1 MFSRFFHLIYNPRVL
16 LVLAIIVALVL
27 LYDYVTLKTFIIT
40 VGILITCVVLGWL
53 GYYLWKKR
61 KRAAADLADLVEN
74 NVDGDDNNNENSANA
89 TKDENAQ
96 EVQALRQQMQDAI
109 KTIRKSKL
117 GDQTGKA
124 ALYELPWYMVIGN
137 PAAGKSSAVLHSGLK
152 FPFME
157 KTNNLSVKGVG
168 GTRNCDWFF
177 STEGILLDTAGR
189 YSAYEDD
196 RSEWLS
202 FLNLLK
208 KNRPKAPIN
217 GIIIAVSIAELTK
230 NDPSYALD
238 LAKNLRS
245 RVQDLTEQLEVYA
258 PVYVVFTKMDL
269 VSGFRDFFNDYEQEE
284 RNQVWGATIPYPE
297 DPDNINITDVFEEHF
312 GVLINGLK
320 DLSTTKLS
328 LRHQRTVSPSLMT
341 FPMEFQSLRP
351 MIRTLMHA
359 LFEDNPFQFKPILRG
374 FYFTSALQEGQVSS
388 QMTLQMVQNYDL
400 HPPAV
405 PLNVQQESADKP
417 YFLHDLFSK
426 VILKDKHL
434 VKQHKNRNKRSH
446 RAIATLA
453 SVVVLCAAVGVWTWS
468 YANNKQ
474 LTERVE
480 ADLQQVAQIQKDS
493 NGDLQSQLESL
504 TILQS
509 RIEQLEGYDSD
520 RPLSLGFGLY
530 QGDKLK
536 QKLLA
541 EYYNGIGIIVLAPTK
556 QNIEKFLTEVNT
568 NAAQLKVQE
577 VETSEEASETINNSD
592 TYIQS
597 DPTDV
602 EDAYNALKAYL
613 MLSNHEHLETSHLSD
628 QMTRFWR
635 TWLESNRADMPRD
648 KMIRQAERILSF
660 TLAHVDDPAF
670 PLIQNDLGLVDK
682 TRMNLSKVSKGM
694 PARERVYSEIKMRSS
709 ARFPAVTV
717 AQITQ
722 NTANEALLGSY
733 VISGT
738 FTKQAWESFISDEI
752 DKAATN
758 KIVADDWVLATSS
771 QDDLT
776 LTGSPEQIRQYLV
789 SRYKQEYIT
798 EWKRFLSQV
807 YIRDSEG
814 FDDHAILLNQLS
826 NATDSPLKT
835 LFETVNRQTQW
846 DNKAAN
852 QSSANGSQSRRS
864 FVNWFKQTILRQ
876 SPAELRQAE
885 AAMGNSSDSSSNSIG
900 SSNGAAAPASS
911 GVIAQ
916 EFSSIHTL
924 VKPREDNKDLSLL
937 DNYLTS
943 LGNIRTRFNNIA
955 RSDDI
960 GPDALLFASQTLSTE
975 GSELTKSLQIL
986 DEQILSQANSEIKQ
1000 LVRPLLSE
1008 PLTRSF
1014 NMLLTPTKAEIN
1026 KVWQAQ
1032 VHKPFIDNLGNKYP
1046 FTANANLEATPAEI
1060 GQFFGE
1066 DGYVAKFVNETLSP
1080 FIIRRGDQIS
1090 SKIWNGAGLGLSPQF
1105 VADFGRY
1112 FVNYTGGNSTSGAA
1126 GASGASN
1133 QTTFQIMPLPVSG
1146 LTEYTIVVDGQQL
1159 RYRMGT
1165 QAWTTFV
1172 WPNPSSQPGASIRA
1186 KDYDGKDY
1194 TVFEEAGSFGVERL
1208 INSARRTELG
1218 DNIFEMAWSGDGI
1231 TISVRFRIIS
1241 GNSSTASQGRSNN
1254 PFTGMKLPT
1263 EVIGLGVTRTAKPT
1277 TSSTNADAANDNP
1290 ANDNVS
1296 NNNSTTN
1303 SASNVVGQNN
1313 VLNSQPAAT
1322 SSSQNSN
1329 QNNNN
1334 GASANS
1340 ESANNSPNNDDN
1352 SEQASTSS
1360 MTNTAA
1366 SASSEQQEQTP

>member
-16 LVLAIIVALVL
+16 VVLGILVALVL
-27 LYDYVTLKTFIIT
+27 LYDYVTIKTFFTII
-40 VGILITCVVLGWL
+40 GILIIGAMLSAL
-53 GYYLWKKR
+53 AYYLWKKR
-61 KRAAADLADLVEN
+61 KAASDELANLVE
-74 NVDGDDNNNENSANA
+74 DNGNESHNKDTPVA
-89 TKDENAQ
+89 KDENAQ

-109 KTIRKSKL
+109 KTIRKSKI

-157 KTNNLSVKGVG
+157 KTNKLSVKGVG

-189 YSAYEDD
+189 YSVYEED

-269 VSGFRDFFNDYEQEE
+269 VSGFRDFFHDYEPEE

-297 DPDNINITDVFEEHF
+297 DPENINITDVFEEHF
-312 GVLINGLK
+312 GILVNGLK

-374 FYFTSALQEGQVSS
+374 FYFTSALQDGQVNS

-400 HPPAV
+400 HSPAI
-405 PLNVQQESADKP
+405 PLNAQQETADKP
-417 YFLHDLFSK
+417 YFLQDLFSK

-446 RAIATLA
+446 RALATLA
-453 SVVVLCAAVGVWTWS
+453 AVVTLCTAVGLWTWS

-474 LTERVE
+474 LTERVV
-480 ADLQQVAQIQKDS
+480 ADLQQVAQLQKNA
-493 NGDLQSQLESL
+493 NGNLQSQLESL
-504 TILQS
+504 SILQS
-509 RIEQLEGYDSD
+509 RIEQLEGYEEDK
-520 RPLSLGFGLY
+520 PLALSFGLY
-530 QGDKLK
+530 QGDTLK

-541 EYYNGIGIIVLAPTK
+541 EYYNGINIIVLAPTT

-568 NAAQLKVQE
+568 NADQLEVRTDESKVD
-577 VETSEEASETINNSD
+577 EASEAAIID

-613 MLSNHEHLETSHLSD
+613 MLGNHDNLETSHLSD

-635 TWLESNRADMPRD
+635 NWLEANRADMPRD

-660 TLAHVDDPAF
+660 TLAHVDDPTF
-670 PLIQNDLGLVDK
+670 PLIQNDLGLIDK
-682 TRMNLSKVSKGM
+682 TRSNLSKVSKGQ

-709 ARFPAVTV
+709 ARFPSVTV

-722 NTANEALLGSY
+722 DTANEALLGSY

-738 FTKQAWESFISDEI
+738 FTKQAWESFVSDEI
-752 DKAATN
+752 DKAATSRV
-758 KIVADDWVLATSS
+758 VADDWVLATSS

-789 SRYKQEYIT
+789 NRYKQEYIS
-798 EWKRFLSQV
+798 EWQRFLSQV
-807 YIRDSEG
+807 YVRDSTG
-814 FDDHAILLNQLS
+814 FDDHAVLLNQLS
-826 NATDSPLKT
+826 NATESPLKT
-835 LFETVNRQTQW
+835 LFETVDRQTQW
-846 DNKAAN
+846 DNKAAM
-852 QSSANGSQSRRS
+852 QTSTSNGESRRS

-885 AAMGNSSDSSSNSIG
+885 AAMNNASSSNP
-900 SSNGAAAPASS
+900 AAPATPAQS

-916 EFSSIHTL
+916 AFASIHTL
-924 VKPREDNKDLSLL
+924 VTPREDNQNLSLL

-943 LGNIRTRFNNIA
+943 LGDIRTRFNNIA
-955 RSDDI
+955 RSADI
-960 GPDALLFASQTLSTE
+960 GPDALLFASQTLSPE

-986 DEQILSQANSEIKQ
+986 DEQILSQANSDIKQ

-1026 KVWQAQ
+1026 KVWKAQ
-1032 VHKPFIDNLGNKYP
+1032 VRKPFLDTLEKKYP
-1046 FTANANLEATPAEI
+1046 FTANANLEATPTEI

-1066 DGYVAKFVNETLSP
+1066 DGYVARFVNETLSP

-1112 FVNYTGGNSTSGAA
+1112 FVNYTGSNSAGSGST
-1126 GASGASN
+1126 GTNGASN
-1133 QTTFQIMPLPVSG
+1133 KTTFQIMPLPVSG

-1186 KDYDGKDY
+1186 KDYDGKDFI
-1194 TVFEEAGSFGVERL
+1194 VFEEAGSFGVERL

-1218 DNIFEMAWSGDGI
+1218 DGIFEMAWSGDGI
-1231 TISVRFRIIS
+1231 TVSVRFRIIS
-1241 GNSSTASQGRSNN
+1241 GNSNTASQGRSTN
-1254 PFTGMKLPT
+1254 PFTGMKLPD
-1263 EVIGLGVTRTAKPT
+1263 EVIALGVTRTAKPITDNNADSNNLPASNNSITQIDEQSRTLPPTGELNVTANT
-1277 TSSTNADAANDNP
+1277 TDSNNTQVSDPATNTDNDAAN
-1290 ANDNVS
+1290 
-1296 NNNSTTN
+1296 
-1303 SASNVVGQNN
+1303 
-1313 VLNSQPAAT
+1313 
-1322 SSSQNSN
+1322 
-1329 QNNNN
+1329 
-1334 GASANS
+1334 
-1340 ESANNSPNNDDN
+1340 
-1352 SEQASTSS
+1352 
-1360 MTNTAA
+1360 TA
-1366 SASSEQQEQTP
+1366 QQEQTP

>member
-16 LVLAIIVALVL
+16 LALGIIVALVL
-27 LYDYVTLKTFIIT
+27 LYDYVPIKTFFIIIG
-40 VGILITCVVLGWL
+40 VLITFTVLGAL
-53 GYYLWKKR
+53 AYYLWKKR
-61 KRAAADLADLVEN
+61 KKASDDLANLVE
-74 NVDGDDNNNENSANA
+74 DNGSEGANENGTPTA
-89 TKDENAQ
+89 KDENTQ

-109 KTIRKSKL
+109 KTIRKSKI

-157 KTNNLSVKGVG
+157 QTNKLSVKGVG

-189 YSAYEDD
+189 YSVYEED

-202 FLNLLK
+202 FLSLLK

-230 NDPSYALD
+230 NDPNYALD

-269 VSGFRDFFNDYEQEE
+269 ISGFRDFFNDYEQEE

-297 DPDNINITDVFEEHF
+297 DPDNINMTDVFEEHF
-312 GVLINGLK
+312 GILVNGLK

-388 QMTLQMVQNYDL
+388 QMTLQMMQNYDL
-400 HPPAV
+400 RPPAI
-405 PLNVQQESADKP
+405 PLNAQQEAADKP
-417 YFLHDLFSK
+417 YFLQDLFSK

-434 VKQHKNRNKRSH
+434 VKQHKNRNRRSH

-453 SVVVLCAAVGVWTWS
+453 AVVTLCAAVGLWTWS

-474 LTERVE
+474 LTERVV
-480 ADLQQVAQIQKDS
+480 ADLQQVAALQKNA

-504 TILQS
+504 NILQS
-509 RIEQLEGYDSD
+509 RIEQLEGYEEDK
-520 RPLSLGFGLY
+520 PLSLRFGLY

-536 QKLLA
+536 DKLLA
-541 EYYNGIGIIVLAPTK
+541 EYYNGISIIVLAPTK
-556 QNIEKFLTEVNT
+556 QNIEQFLTEVNT
-568 NAAQLKVQE
+568 NTDQLEVRTEDSTTDDAA
-577 VETSEEASETINNSD
+577 EAATND
-592 TYIQS
+592 AYIQS

-613 MLSNHEHLETSHLSD
+613 MLGNHDNLETSHLSD

-635 TWLESNRADMPRD
+635 NWLEANRADMPRD

-660 TLAHVDDPAF
+660 TLAHADDPAF

-682 TRMNLSKVSKGM
+682 TRTNLSKVSKGQ
-694 PARERVYSEIKMRSS
+694 PARDRVYSEIKMRSS
-709 ARFPAVTV
+709 ARFPSVTV

-722 NTANEALLGSY
+722 DTNSEALLGSY

-738 FTKQAWESFISDEI
+738 FTKQAWDSFVSDEI
-752 DKAATN
+752 DKAATTRV
-758 KIVADDWVLATSS
+758 VADDWVLATSS
-771 QDDLT
+771 QNDLT

-789 SRYKQEYIT
+789 NRYKQEYIS

-807 YIRDSEG
+807 YVRDSKG
-814 FDDHAILLNQLS
+814 FDDHAVLLNQLS
-826 NATDSPLKT
+826 NPTESPLKT
-835 LFETVNRQTQW
+835 LFETVDRQTQW
-846 DNKAAN
+846 DNQAAN
-852 QSSANGSQSRRS
+852 PAAANGGQSRRS

-885 AAMGNSSDSSSNSIG
+885 AALGNNGSTSDT
-900 SSNGAAAPASS
+900 ATPTAQAPS

-916 EFSSIHTL
+916 EFSSIHAL
-924 VKPREDNKDLSLL
+924 VTPREDNQDLSLL
-937 DNYLTS
+937 DNYLAS
-943 LGNIRTRFNNIA
+943 LGDVRTRFNNIA

-960 GPDALLFASQTLSTE
+960 GPDALLFASQTLSPD

-1026 KVWQAQ
+1026 KVWKAQ
-1032 VHKPFIDNLGNKYP
+1032 VRKPFLDNLEKKYP

-1090 SKIWNGAGLGLSPQF
+1090 SKIWNGAGLGLNPKF

-1112 FVNYTGGNSTSGAA
+1112 FTNYTGSNTAGTTGAA
-1126 GASGASN
+1126 GNGGSTN

-1186 KDYDGKDY
+1186 KDYDGRDF

-1218 DNIFEMAWSGDGI
+1218 DDIFEMAWSGDGI

-1241 GNSSTASQGRSNN
+1241 GNSSNATQGRSTN
-1254 PFTGMKLPT
+1254 PFNGMKLPD
-1263 EVIGLGVTRTAKPT
+1263 EIIALGVTRTAAPIAD
-1277 TSSTNADAANDNP
+1277 SNAA
-1290 ANDNVS
+1290 
-1296 NNNSTTN
+1296 NNSTPTN
-1303 SASNVVGQNN
+1303 GSTTNVTTPSGGQNN
-1313 VLNSQPAAT
+1313 TTPTTPSNILNLTPT
-1322 SSSQNSN
+1322 TN
-1329 QNNNN
+1329 
-1334 GASANS
+1334 AND
-1340 ESANNSPNNDDN
+1340 AGNA
-1352 SEQASTSS
+1352 QADTPVA
-1360 MTNTAA
+1360 TNTSTDND
-1366 SASSEQQEQTP
+1366 SAEAETQEQTP

>member
-1 MFSRFFHLIYNPRVL
+1 M
-16 LVLAIIVALVL
+16 
-27 LYDYVTLKTFIIT
+27 
-40 VGILITCVVLGWL
+40 LITCTVLGAL
-53 GYYLWKKR
+53 AYHVWKKR
-61 KRAAADLADLVEN
+61 KADSNELSDLVLVEKN
-74 NVDGDDNNNENSANA
+74 NDSQVDNHHLA
-89 TKDENAQ
+89 KDENAQ

-109 KTIRKSKL
+109 KTIRKSKI

-157 KTNNLSVKGVG
+157 KTNKLSVKGVG

-189 YSAYEDD
+189 YSVYEED

-230 NDPSYALD
+230 NDPSYALN

-269 VSGFRDFFNDYEQEE
+269 ISGFRDFFNDYEQEE
-284 RNQVWGATIPYPE
+284 RSQVWGATIPYPE
-297 DPDNINITDVFEEHF
+297 DPENINITDVFEEHF
-312 GVLINGLK
+312 GVLVNGLK

-341 FPMEFQSLRP
+341 FPIEFQSLRP

-374 FYFTSALQEGQVSS
+374 FYFTSALQDGQVSS
-388 QMTLQMVQNYDL
+388 QMTQQMVQNYDL

-405 PLNVQQESADKP
+405 PINTQQEANDKA
-417 YFLHDLFSK
+417 YFLQDLFSK

-434 VKQHKNRNKRSH
+434 VKQHKNRNKRSY
-446 RAIATLA
+446 RAFATLGA
-453 SVVVLCAAVGVWTWS
+453 VIVLCMAVGLWTWS
-468 YANNKQ
+468 YTNNKQ
-474 LTERVE
+474 LTERVT
-480 ADLQQVAQIQKDS
+480 ADLQQVAEQQKNA
-493 NGDLQSQLESL
+493 NGDLKSQLESL
-504 TILQS
+504 SILQS
-509 RIEQLEGYDSD
+509 RIEQLEGYETDK
-520 RPLSLGFGLY
+520 PLSLSFGLY

-536 QKLLA
+536 QKLLT
-541 EYYNGIGIIVLAPTK
+541 EYYNGVNIIVLAPTT
-556 QNIEKFLTEVNT
+556 QNIERFLTEVNT
-568 NAAQLKVQE
+568 NATQLE
-577 VETSEEASETINNSD
+577 VRTEKSSPDENSETATNNA
-592 TYIQS
+592 YIQS

-613 MLSNHEHLETSHLSD
+613 MLGNHDHLETSHLSD

-635 TWLESNRADMPRD
+635 NWLEANRADMPRD

-660 TLAHVDDPAF
+660 TLAHIDDPSF
-670 PLIQNDLGLVDK
+670 PLIQNDLGLIDT
-682 TRMNLSKVSKGM
+682 TRQNLSKVSKGQ

-709 ARFPAVTV
+709 ARFPSVTV

-722 NTANEALLGSY
+722 NTTNEALLGSY

-738 FTKQAWESFISDEI
+738 FTKQAWESFVSDEI
-752 DKAATN
+752 DKAATTRV
-758 KIVADDWVLATSS
+758 VADDWVLATSS

-789 SRYKQEYIT
+789 NRYKQEYIS

-807 YIRDSEG
+807 YVRDSKS
-814 FDDHAILLNQLS
+814 FADHAVLLNQLS
-826 NATDSPLKT
+826 STTESPLKT
-835 LFETVNRQTQW
+835 LFETVDRQTQW
-846 DNKAAN
+846 DNKTAN
-852 QSSANGSQSRRS
+852 QTSNPSSQSRRS
-864 FVNWFKQTILRQ
+864 FIDWFKQTILRQ

-885 AAMGNSSDSSSNSIG
+885 AALNNSSG
-900 SSNGAAAPASS
+900 SSHSTSTVPTTS
-911 GVIAQ
+911 GLIAQ
-916 EFSSIHTL
+916 EFSSIHAL
-924 VKPREDNKDLSLL
+924 VTPREDNQDLSLL
-937 DNYLTS
+937 DNYISS

-955 RSDDI
+955 RSNDI
-960 GPDALLFASQTLSTE
+960 GPDALLFASQTLSPE

-986 DEQILSQANSEIKQ
+986 DEQILSQANSDIKQ

-1026 KVWQAQ
+1026 KVWKAQ
-1032 VHKPFIDNLGNKYP
+1032 VRKPFLDNLEKKYP

-1066 DGYVAKFVNETLSP
+1066 DGYVARFVNETLSP

-1090 SKIWNGAGLGLSPQF
+1090 SKIWNGAGLGLNPQF

-1112 FVNYTGGNSTSGAA
+1112 FVNYTGSNNASATGSGSS
-1126 GASGASN
+1126 ASASN

-1186 KDYDGKDY
+1186 KDYDGKDF

-1218 DNIFEMAWSGDGI
+1218 DNIFEMAWSGDGV

-1241 GNSSTASQGRSNN
+1241 GSSNTANQGRSTN
-1254 PFTGMKLPT
+1254 PFTGMKLPD
-1263 EVIGLGVTRTAKPT
+1263 EVIALGVTRTAKPITDSNISNNAPTT
-1277 TSSTNADAANDNP
+1277 TSSSSIVKSVAQGNEQSSTTRVQPTDELNVTANATDSSQTQADMPVANTGAANP
-1290 ANDNVS
+1290 E
-1296 NNNSTTN
+1296 
-1303 SASNVVGQNN
+1303 
-1313 VLNSQPAAT
+1313 P
-1322 SSSQNSN
+1322 
-1329 QNNNN
+1329 
-1334 GASANS
+1334 
-1340 ESANNSPNNDDN
+1340 
-1352 SEQASTSS
+1352 
-1360 MTNTAA
+1360 
-1366 SASSEQQEQTP
+1366 QEQTP

>member
-1 MFSRFFHLIYNPRVL
+1 MFARFFHLIYHPRVL
-16 LVLAIIVALVL
+16 LILGVIVALVL
-27 LYDYVTLKTFIIT
+27 LYDYVPLKTFIVILSIAVIT
-40 VGILITCVVLGWL
+40 ALLATL
-53 GYYLWKKR
+53 GYYFWKKR
-61 KRAAADLADLVEN
+61 RLASAELANLVEDN
-74 NVDGDDNNNENSANA
+74 GDEHNKDTIA
-89 TKDENAQ
+89 KDENAQ

-109 KTIRKSKL
+109 KTIRKSKI

-157 KTNNLSVKGVG
+157 QTNKLSVKGVG

-230 NDPSYALD
+230 NEPSYALD

-269 VSGFRDFFNDYEQEE
+269 VSGFRDFFHDYEQED
-284 RNQVWGATIPYPE
+284 RGQVWGATIPYPE

-312 GVLINGLK
+312 GVLVNGLK

-388 QMTLQMVQNYDL
+388 QMTLQMVQNFDL
-400 HPPAV
+400 QPPAV
-405 PLNVQQESADKP
+405 PLNSQQTSADKP
-417 YFLHDLFSK
+417 YFLNDLFSK

-434 VKQHKNRNKRSH
+434 VKQHKNRDKRSH
-446 RAIATLA
+446 RALATLA
-453 SVVVLCAAVGVWTWS
+453 SVVVLCAAAGLWTWS

-474 LTERVE
+474 LTERVA
-480 ADLQQVAQIQKDS
+480 ADLQQVAQIQKNS

-504 TILQS
+504 SILQS
-509 RIEQLEGYDSD
+509 RIEQLEEYENGH
-520 RPLSLGFGLY
+520 PLSLSFGLY

-536 QKLLA
+536 EKLLS

-556 QNIEKFLTEVNT
+556 QNIEKFLTEVNANT
-568 NAAQLKVQE
+568 AQLSVKEPEAQE
-577 VETSEEASETINNSD
+577 SESATGNTD

-613 MLSNHEHLETSHLSD
+613 MLSNHDHLETSHLSD

-635 TWLESNRADMPRD
+635 TWLEANRADMPRD

-660 TLAHVDDPAF
+660 SLAHINDPSF
-670 PLIQNDLGLVDK
+670 PLIQNDLGLIDK
-682 TRMNLSKVSKGM
+682 TRMNLSKVSKGQ

-722 NTANEALLGSY
+722 NTGNEALLGSY

-758 KIVADDWVLATSS
+758 KMVADDWVLATSS
-771 QDDLT
+771 QNDLT

-789 SRYKQEYIT
+789 SRYKQEYIS

-807 YIRDSEG
+807 YIRDSKG
-814 FDDHAILLNQLS
+814 FDDHAVLLNQLS
-826 NATDSPLKT
+826 NATESPLKT
-835 LFETVNRQTQW
+835 LFETVDRQTQW
-846 DNKAAN
+846 DNKSTSS
-852 QSSANGSQSRRS
+852 SSADGAQSRRS
-864 FVNWFKQTILRQ
+864 FVTWFKQTILRQ

-885 AAMGNSSDSSSNSIG
+885 AMMGNNQSSPNATTAPVNSG
-900 SSNGAAAPASS
+900 L
-911 GVIAQ
+911 IAQ
-916 EFSSIHTL
+916 EFSAIHNL
-924 VKPREDNKDLSLL
+924 VTPREDNQNLSLL
-937 DNYLTS
+937 DNYLAS
-943 LGNIRTRFNNIA
+943 LGHIRTRFNNIA

-960 GPDALLFASQTLSTE
+960 GPDALLFASQTLSPE

-986 DEQILSQANSEIKQ
+986 DEQILSQANSEMKK

-1008 PLTRSF
+1008 SLTRSF
-1014 NMLLTPTKAEIN
+1014 NMLLKPTKDEIN

-1032 VHKPFIDNLGNKYP
+1032 VYKPFLDNLGNKYP

-1090 SKIWNGAGLGLSPQF
+1090 SKIWNGAGLGLSPKF

-1112 FVNYTGGNSTSGAA
+1112 FVNYTGGNGSGTAGAA
-1126 GASGASN
+1126 GANGASN

-1241 GNSSTASQGRSNN
+1241 GNSSTASQGRSSN
-1254 PFTGMKLPT
+1254 PFTGMKLPN

-1277 TSSTNADAANDNP
+1277 TAAPNSGNTNERDANAQNQPSSSSPRTNTTPQNPNANERAANG
-1290 ANDNVS
+1290 V
-1296 NNNSTTN
+1296 
-1303 SASNVVGQNN
+1303 
-1313 VLNSQPAAT
+1313 AT
-1322 SSSQNSN
+1322 S
-1329 QNNNN
+1329 
-1334 GASANS
+1334 ANTS
-1340 ESANNSPNNDDN
+1340 NDDAN
-1352 SEQASTSS
+1352 EASHL
-1360 MTNTAA
+1360 NTPA
-1366 SASSEQQEQTP
+1366 SDANASSEPQEQNP

>member
-16 LVLAIIVALVL
+16 FTLGIIVALVL
-27 LYDYVTLKTFIIT
+27 LYDYVAIKTFLIII
-40 VGILITCVVLGWL
+40 GMLITCTVLGVL
-53 GYYLWKKR
+53 AYYLWKKR
-61 KRAAADLADLVEN
+61 KKASDDLANLVE
-74 NVDGDDNNNENSANA
+74 DNGNDESRSEDSLHMA
-89 TKDENAQ
+89 KDENAQ

-109 KTIRKSKL
+109 KTIRKSKI

-157 KTNNLSVKGVG
+157 QGNKLSVKGVG

-189 YSAYEDD
+189 YSVYEED

-202 FLNLLK
+202 FLSLLK

-269 VSGFRDFFNDYEQEE
+269 ISGFRDFFNDYEQEE
-284 RNQVWGATIPYPE
+284 RSQVWGATIPYPE
-297 DPDNINITDVFEEHF
+297 DPENINITDVFEEHF
-312 GVLINGLK
+312 GVLVNGLK

-374 FYFTSALQEGQVSS
+374 FYFTSALQDGQVSS
-388 QMTLQMVQNYDL
+388 QMTLQMVQNYGL
-400 HPPAV
+400 HLPAI
-405 PLNVQQESADKP
+405 PLNAQQEVADKP
-417 YFLHDLFSK
+417 YFLQDLFSK

-434 VKQHKNRNKRSH
+434 VKQHKNRHKRSH
-446 RAIATLA
+446 RALATLA
-453 SVVVLCAAVGVWTWS
+453 AVVTLCAAVGLWTWS

-474 LTERVE
+474 LTERVI
-480 ADLQQVAQIQKDS
+480 ADLQQVAALQKNA

-509 RIEQLEGYDSD
+509 RIEQLEGYEEDK
-520 RPLSLGFGLY
+520 PLSLSFGLY

-541 EYYNGIGIIVLAPTK
+541 EYYNGISIIVLAPTK
-556 QNIEKFLTEVNT
+556 QNLETFLTEVNT
-568 NAAQLKVQE
+568 NADQLE
-577 VETSEEASETINNSD
+577 VRTETSTTDETSETATND
-592 TYIQS
+592 AYIQS

-602 EDAYNALKAYL
+602 EDAYSALKAYL
-613 MLSNHEHLETSHLSD
+613 MLGNHDNLEASHLSD

-635 TWLESNRADMPRD
+635 NWLEANRADMPRD

-660 TLAHVDDPAF
+660 TLTHVDDSAF
-670 PLIQNDLGLVDK
+670 PLIQNDLGLIDK
-682 TRMNLSKVSKGM
+682 TRSNLSKVSKGQ
-694 PARERVYSEIKMRSS
+694 PARERVYSEIKMRSA
-709 ARFPAVTV
+709 ARFPSVTV

-738 FTKQAWESFISDEI
+738 FTKQAWDSFVSDEI
-752 DKAATN
+752 DKAATTRV
-758 KIVADDWVLATSS
+758 VADDWVLATSS

-789 SRYKQEYIT
+789 NRYKQEYIS

-807 YIRDSEG
+807 YVRDSEG
-814 FDDHAILLNQLS
+814 FDDHAVLLNQLS
-826 NATDSPLKT
+826 NATESPLKT
-835 LFETVNRQTQW
+835 LFETVDRQTQW
-846 DNKAAN
+846 DNKSTDQAA
-852 QSSANGSQSRRS
+852 ADGGQSRRS

-885 AAMGNSSDSSSNSIG
+885 AALNNG
-900 SSNGAAAPASS
+900 SSPNTATPVTQVSS

-924 VKPREDNKDLSLL
+924 VTPREENQDLSLL
-937 DNYLTS
+937 DNYLVS

-955 RSDDI
+955 RSADI
-960 GPDALLFASQTLSTE
+960 GPDALLFASQTLSPE

-1026 KVWQAQ
+1026 KVWKAQ
-1032 VHKPFIDNLGNKYP
+1032 VRKPFLDNLEKKYP

-1066 DGYVAKFVNETLSP
+1066 DSYVARFVNETLSP

-1090 SKIWNGAGLGLSPQF
+1090 SKIWNGAGLGLNPQF

-1112 FVNYTGGNSTSGAA
+1112 FTNYTGSNSAGTVAGSGAA
-1126 GASGASN
+1126 N

-1186 KDYDGKDY
+1186 KDYDGRDF

-1218 DNIFEMAWSGDGI
+1218 DDIFEMAWSGDGI

-1241 GNSSTASQGRSNN
+1241 GSPTGRGRATN
-1254 PFTGMKLPT
+1254 PFTGMKLPD
-1263 EVIGLGVTRTAKPT
+1263 EVIALGVTRTAVPVSD
-1277 TSSTNADAANDNP
+1277 SSAAN
-1290 ANDNVS
+1290 
-1296 NNNSTTN
+1296 
-1303 SASNVVGQNN
+1303 
-1313 VLNSQPAAT
+1313 
-1322 SSSQNSN
+1322 NSN
-1329 QNNNN
+1329 P
-1334 GASANS
+1334 
-1340 ESANNSPNNDDN
+1340 ANNSPTNLAAPSNGQSNTPPTTPPNALNLTPNANTSDGDN
-1352 SEQASTSS
+1352 AQTDASGATTATT
-1360 MTNTAA
+1360 TNATTT
-1366 SASSEQQEQTP
+1366 ETQEQTP

>member
-16 LVLAIIVALVL
+16 LALGIMVALVL
-27 LYDYVTLKTFIIT
+27 LYDYVTIKTFFII
-40 VGILITCVVLGWL
+40 IALLITCAVLGAL
-53 GYYLWKKR
+53 TYYVWKKR
-61 KRAAADLADLVEN
+61 KAASDELSNLVLVEEK
-74 NVDGDDNNNENSANA
+74 GNEGQGEKSPVA
-89 TKDENAQ
+89 KDENAQ

-109 KTIRKSKL
+109 KTIRKSKI

-157 KTNNLSVKGVG
+157 KTNKLSVKGVG

-189 YSAYEDD
+189 YSVYEED

-284 RNQVWGATIPYPE
+284 RSQVWGATIPYPE
-297 DPDNINITDVFEEHF
+297 DPENINITDVFEEHF
-312 GVLINGLK
+312 GILVNGLK

-341 FPMEFQSLRP
+341 FPIEFQSLRP

-374 FYFTSALQEGQVSS
+374 FYFTSALQDGQVSS
-388 QMTLQMVQNYDL
+388 QMTLQMMQNYDL
-400 HPPAV
+400 HPPAIL
-405 PLNVQQESADKP
+405 LNAQQQGTDKP
-417 YFLHDLFSK
+417 YFLQDLFSK

-446 RAIATLA
+446 RALATLA
-453 SVVVLCAAVGVWTWS
+453 AVITLCVAVGLWTWS
-468 YANNKQ
+468 YANNVQ
-474 LTERVE
+474 LTERVV
-480 ADLQQVAQIQKDS
+480 ADLQQVAQLQKDA

-509 RIEQLEGYDSD
+509 RIEQLEGYEKDK
-520 RPLSLGFGLY
+520 PLSLSFGLY
-530 QGDKLK
+530 QGDTLK

-541 EYYNGIGIIVLAPTK
+541 EYYNGVSIIVLAPTT

-568 NAAQLKVQE
+568 NAAQLE
-577 VETSEEASETINNSD
+577 ARTEEPSAGDTSETAIND
-592 TYIQS
+592 AYIQS

-613 MLSNHEHLETSHLSD
+613 MLGNHDNLETSHLSD

-635 TWLESNRADMPRD
+635 NWLEANRADMPRD

-660 TLAHVDDPAF
+660 TLAHIDDPAF
-670 PLIQNDLGLVDK
+670 PLIQNDLGLIDQ
-682 TRMNLSKVSKGM
+682 TRSNLSKVSKGQ
-694 PARERVYSEIKMRSS
+694 PARDRVYAEIKMRSS
-709 ARFPAVTV
+709 ARFPSITV

-738 FTKQAWESFISDEI
+738 FTKQAWESFVSNEI
-752 DKAATN
+752 DKAATTRV
-758 KIVADDWVLATSS
+758 VADDWVLATNS

-789 SRYKQEYIT
+789 NRYKQEYIS

-807 YIRDSEG
+807 YIRDSKG
-814 FDDHAILLNQLS
+814 FEDHAILLNQLS
-826 NATDSPLKT
+826 NATESPLKT
-835 LFETVNRQTQW
+835 LFETVDRQTQW
-846 DNKAAN
+846 DNQALN
-852 QSSANGSQSRRS
+852 QTSGNSSQSRRS
-864 FVNWFKQTILRQ
+864 FIDWFKQTILRQ

-885 AAMGNSSDSSSNSIG
+885 AALGSSSSSSDATPTPQ
-900 SSNGAAAPASS
+900 AAS

-916 EFSSIHTL
+916 EFSSIHAL
-924 VKPREDNKDLSLL
+924 VTPREDNQDLSLL
-937 DNYLTS
+937 DNYVAS

-955 RSDDI
+955 RSGDI
-960 GPDALLFASQTLSTE
+960 GPDALLFASQTLSPE

-1026 KVWQAQ
+1026 KVWKAQ
-1032 VHKPFIDNLGNKYP
+1032 VRKPFLDTLEKKYP

-1066 DGYVAKFVNETLSP
+1066 DGYVARFVNETLSP

-1112 FVNYTGGNSTSGAA
+1112 FVNYTGSNSAGAGSTGANGAA
-1126 GASGASN
+1126 N

-1186 KDYDGKDY
+1186 KDYDGKDF

-1218 DNIFEMAWSGDGI
+1218 DNVFEMAWSGDGV
-1231 TISVRFRIIS
+1231 TVSVRFRIIS
-1241 GNSSTASQGRSNN
+1241 GSSNTASQGRSTN
-1254 PFTGMKLPT
+1254 PFTGMKLPD
-1263 EVIGLGVTRTAKPT
+1263 EVIALGVTRTAKPIADNKT
-1277 TSSTNADAANDNP
+1277 VNDSASTNGSATNPVAQSQAQSSTLQPTGELIVTANTNMTDSSGTQADTPAANTDN
-1290 ANDNVS
+1290 D
-1296 NNNSTTN
+1296 
-1303 SASNVVGQNN
+1303 
-1313 VLNSQPAAT
+1313 
-1322 SSSQNSN
+1322 
-1329 QNNNN
+1329 
-1334 GASANS
+1334 
-1340 ESANNSPNNDDN
+1340 
-1352 SEQASTSS
+1352 
-1360 MTNTAA
+1360 AA
-1366 SASSEQQEQTP
+1366 SAEQQEPMP